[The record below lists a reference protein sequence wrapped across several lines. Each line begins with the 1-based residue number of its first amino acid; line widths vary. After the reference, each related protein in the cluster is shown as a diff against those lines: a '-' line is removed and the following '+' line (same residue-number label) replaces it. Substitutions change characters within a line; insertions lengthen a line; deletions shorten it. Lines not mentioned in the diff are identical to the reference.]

1 MNTTS
6 KLNSKI
12 AGLLAGLALL
22 SPALTVGAEANWP
35 NWRGAD
41 ENGSTSTGSYV
52 AAFDNEKN
60 VKWKT
65 ALPAKGCSTPIVWK
79 DQIIITS
86 PSDGN
91 DTLMAFG
98 WDGKKRWQTTVG
110 SERAGKHRNG
120 SGSNPSAITDGKL
133 LFAYFKSGNLAGF
146 TLDGKLL
153 WKTNLQDRF
162 ARDTLYW
169 DIGTSPVLTAKH
181 VVLAVMHSGESY
193 LAAFDKRTGELAWKE
208 SRNYKTPVECD
219 HSYATPHVVQYQ
231 GREAIVVWGAERLT
245 IHNASNGKL
254 FWTCEGFNPDKRG
267 NWVQVASSV
276 LAGNMAIIPYGR
288 GKHIAGVEL
297 SGDGNVTDSNRK
309 WTLTGTGSF
318 VPTPAIHDGKVYVLG
333 DRGQVSC
340 LDANTGKKLWDG
352 QFPKHRASYYAS
364 PTVAD
369 GKLYA
374 PREDGVIMVASI
386 SDGFKFLSENNM
398 GERIIATTVPVRDQ
412 LLIRGEKHLFCI
424 AK

>member
-1 MNTTS
+1 MKMTNPHRDI
-6 KLNSKI
+6 L
-12 AGLLAGLALL
+12 ALAAGLAL
-22 SPALTVGAEANWP
+22 ALPGLANGAEANWP
-35 NWRGAD
+35 NWRGAN
-41 ENGSTSTGSYV
+41 ENGSTASGSYV
-52 AAFDNEKN
+52 ATFNNEKN

-86 PSDGN
+86 PSDGE
-91 DTLMAFG
+91 DTVMAFD
-98 WDGKKRWQTTVG
+98 WNGKKLWQTEVG
-110 SERAGKHRNG
+110 DERAGKHRNG

-146 TLDGKLL
+146 TLEGRLL

-245 IHNASNGKL
+245 THNAADGKL
-254 FWTCEGFNPDKRG
+254 FRTCEGFNPDQRS

-276 LAGNMAIIPYGR
+276 LAGDMA
-288 GKHIAGVEL
+288 
-297 SGDGNVTDSNRK
+297 
-309 WTLTGTGSF
+309 
-318 VPTPAIHDGKVYVLG
+318 
-333 DRGQVSC
+333 QV
-340 LDANTGKKLWDG
+340 
-352 QFPKHRASYYAS
+352 
-364 PTVAD
+364 
-369 GKLYA
+369 
-374 PREDGVIMVASI
+374 
-386 SDGFKFLSENNM
+386 
-398 GERIIATTVPVRDQ
+398 
-412 LLIRGEKHLFCI
+412 
-424 AK
+424 

>member
-1 MNTTS
+1 MKTTS

-12 AGLLAGLALL
+12 ASLLAGLALL

-35 NWRGAD
+35 NWRGAA
-41 ENGSTSTGSYV
+41 ENGSTSTGNYV

-86 PSDGN
+86 PSDGT
-91 DTLMAFG
+91 DTLMSFG
-98 WDGKKRWQTTVG
+98 WDGKKQWQTTVG

-153 WKTNLQDRF
+153 WKTNLQERF

-193 LAAFDKRTGELAWKE
+193 LAAFDKRTGELA
-208 SRNYKTPVECD
+208 C
-219 HSYATPHVVQYQ
+219 
-231 GREAIVVWGAERLT
+231 
-245 IHNASNGKL
+245 
-254 FWTCEGFNPDKRG
+254 
-267 NWVQVASSV
+267 
-276 LAGNMAIIPYGR
+276 
-288 GKHIAGVEL
+288 
-297 SGDGNVTDSNRK
+297 
-309 WTLTGTGSF
+309 
-318 VPTPAIHDGKVYVLG
+318 
-333 DRGQVSC
+333 
-340 LDANTGKKLWDG
+340 
-352 QFPKHRASYYAS
+352 
-364 PTVAD
+364 
-369 GKLYA
+369 
-374 PREDGVIMVASI
+374 
-386 SDGFKFLSENNM
+386 
-398 GERIIATTVPVRDQ
+398 
-412 LLIRGEKHLFCI
+412 
-424 AK
+424 